1 MHCEVEIR
9 PVEDRFVPVGA
20 IGPDLRVVGHQLRR
34 HIAHEGERPDMGA
47 DPIRQAL
54 RQRRLGIGVVGG
66 AHSRDED
73 LRRADL
79 AGAGVDQIDGLS
91 GIVDEHPLA
100 GGMGL
105 VHRRR

>member
-54 RQRRLGIGVVGG
+54 RQRRLGIGVVGAPIAATKICAVRTSPAPG
-66 AHSRDED
+66 SIRSTVCPA
-73 LRRADL
+73 
-79 AGAGVDQIDGLS
+79 
-91 GIVDEHPLA
+91 
-100 GGMGL
+100 
-105 VHRRR
+105 